1 MIHSH
6 SARDREPVRIALT
19 GANGGYGRT
28 LLAQSRQTPE
38 LVPAALVEPDADGMR
53 RTLAELGLDDTTV
66 VTDGAAM
73 DWRGVDV
80 LVEATGQVA
89 VGTAYAE
96 SALDNG
102 VHVVMVSKEVDTVAG
117 VALAVKA
124 EAAGLRYLP
133 GDGDQPANLLRLV
146 DWVSATGLEIVAIG
160 KSGEYDLVFDP
171 ATGTVTQAGVSI
183 DAPGLADLL
192 ELGPD
197 PRTTVDR
204 RAALVAGLKRSAAA
218 DLCEMTVVAMR
229 TGAVPDKEGLHYP
242 VARIAELADIYAAR
256 EDGGILG
263 RTGVVDVFSALRLPG
278 EAGFAGGVFAVVRT
292 GDPVTWELLRG
303 KGHVVSRNGEY
314 ACFYW
319 PYHAMGVETPLTIH
333 AAVDGTGVAPRPR
346 PSTLLAAR
354 TATALEPGTP
364 FQVTGHHHEIN
375 GVEPVM
381 VAPSAGIAP
390 YYLLGGARLGRAVA
404 AGELV
409 RLDDLDGV
417 APGPLAAWTAST
429 ASTTSTASRREPG
442 A

>member
-6 SARDREPVRIALT
+6 AARDREPVRIALT

-28 LLAQSRQTPE
+28 LLAQLRRTPE
-38 LVPAALVEPDADGMR
+38 LIPAVLVEPDADGMR
-53 RTLAELGLDDTTV
+53 RTLAELGLGDTTV
-66 VTDGAAM
+66 VAGGAGL
-73 DWRGVDV
+73 DWNGVDV

-89 VGTAYAE
+89 VGTEYAE
-96 SALDNG
+96 SALDHG

-117 VALAVKA
+117 VALAAKA

-146 DWVSATGLEIVAIG
+146 DWVSATGLELVAIG

-171 ATGTVTQAGVSI
+171 ATGTVTQAGVSV

-192 ELGPD
+192 DLGPD
-197 PRTTVDR
+197 PRATVDR
-204 RAALVAGLKRSAAA
+204 RAALVGGLKRSAAA

-229 TGAVPDKEGLHYP
+229 TGAVPDVEGLHYP

-256 EDGGILG
+256 EDGGILS
-263 RTGVVDVFSALRLPG
+263 RDGVVDVFSALRLPG
-278 EAGFAGGVFAVVRT
+278 EASFAGGVFAVVRT

-303 KGHVVSRNGEY
+303 KGHVVSRNGRY

-333 AAVDGTGVAPRPR
+333 AAVDGTGVAPRPGL
-346 PSTLLAAR
+346 STLLAAR
-354 TATALEPGTP
+354 AATALEPGTP
-364 FQVTGHHHEIN
+364 FQVTGHHHEID
-375 GVEPVM
+375 GVAPVM
-381 VAPSAGIAP
+381 VPPSAGIAP
-390 YYLLGGARLGRAVA
+390 YYLLGGARLRRAVA
-404 AGELV
+404 EGELV

-417 APGPLAAWTAST
+417 APGPLAAH
-429 ASTTSTASRREPG
+429 TSSRREPG